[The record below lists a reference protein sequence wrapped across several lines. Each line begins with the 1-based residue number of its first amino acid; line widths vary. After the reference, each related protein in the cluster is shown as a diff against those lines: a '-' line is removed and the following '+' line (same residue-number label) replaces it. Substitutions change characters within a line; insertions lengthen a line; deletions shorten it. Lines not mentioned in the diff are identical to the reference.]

1 MAQNFRNQFQ
11 LALPITHSDTG
22 SLLWTGGDF
31 DTLIS
36 VRLVN
41 ISTSIVTVDVY
52 IRSGTAVTANV
63 NGAVSGSTTVAV
75 DGNVGTIVNE
85 MGMSG
90 TGVDL
95 NNGKA
100 PRVTDASNQAS
111 IIVDTVQTIDND
123 IALSFVNDCYLIKS
137 APIPAGS
144 SLELMDSGSKIVMKD
159 GDVLYA
165 VASVAGAVDATVSV
179 VDTISS

>member
-11 LALPITHSDTG
+11 LALPTTHSDTG

-41 ISTSIVTVDVY
+41 ISTSLVTVDVY
-52 IRSGTAVTANV
+52 IRSGTAVTATV
-63 NGAVSGSTTVAV
+63 NGAVNSTTVTL
-75 DGNVGTIVNE
+75 DNNSGTIVNE

-95 NNGKA
+95 NNGRA
-100 PRVTDASNQAS
+100 PRVTDASNQSS
-111 IIVDTVQTIDND
+111 IIVDTAQPNLTIV
-123 IALSFVNDCYLIKS
+123 FLIK
-137 APIPAGS
+137 A
-144 SLELMDSGSKIVMKD
+144 
-159 GDVLYA
+159 Y
-165 VASVAGAVDATVSV
+165 
-179 VDTISS
+179 

>member
-75 DGNVGTIVNE
+75 DGNV
-85 MGMSG
+85 
-90 TGVDL
+90 
-95 NNGKA
+95 
-100 PRVTDASNQAS
+100 DA
-111 IIVDTVQTIDND
+111 DTN
-123 IALSFVNDCYLIKS
+123 
-137 APIPAGS
+137 
-144 SLELMDSGSKIVMKD
+144 
-159 GDVLYA
+159 
-165 VASVAGAVDATVSV
+165 VDARVDVSV
-179 VDTISS
+179 VGAVGVGL